1 MNLYKVWYQ
10 LPMRETED
18 TFYYAPA
25 WSASHVHAKTLD
37 DAKSQVNVLI
47 EKHKEKLD
55 EIGFALRNVEQ
66 ERLTDFATV
75 LAGIIEP
82 KE

>member
-10 LPMRETED
+10 LPMHETED

-25 WSASHVHAKTLD
+25 WSASHIHAETLD
-37 DAKSQVNVLI
+37 EAKSRVNALI
-47 EKHKEKLD
+47 EKYKEKLD

-75 LAGIIEP
+75 LGGMIES